1 MKPTLRSFISLILIA
16 FCASIQ
22 AIVPQNKMLR
32 DDIRTLRTEIAGTL
46 APMPVLQLRGG
57 ERVEVSFDQMSHEGR
72 RFFYRVQHC
81 DFNWRPTEGLFP
93 NEYIEA
99 NQKIFG

>member
-32 DDIRTLRTEIAGTL
+32 DDIRTLRTEIAVALT
-46 APMPVLQLRGG
+46 PMPVLQLRGG
-57 ERVEVSFDQMSHEGR
+57 ERVEVSFDQMSH
-72 RFFYRVQHC
+72 
-81 DFNWRPTEGLFP
+81 
-93 NEYIEA
+93 
-99 NQKIFG
+99 